1 MKKYQEEIEELRRML
16 EEAGDEEEESESE
29 DEEED
34 SDTGDVIID
43 GNSSNIKQQISQNT
57 SPQKQSPSKS
67 NTQSSPNKPPSNH
80 EQSNGVEKNRKVLSS
95 QTFGCSSLVEYNV
108 SKSSQTFEML
118 IELYYCR
125 RSQVKPV

>member
-43 GNSSNIKQQISQNT
+43 GNSSNVKQQISQNT

-80 EQSNGVEKNRKVLSS
+80 EQSNGVEKNRKVFSPK
-95 QTFGCSSLVEYNV
+95 TFCCSSLVEYNHLKP
-108 SKSSQTFEML
+108 SKCL
-118 IELYYCR
+118 LNYIIA
-125 RSQVKPV
+125 VGHK

>member
-34 SDTGDVIID
+34 SDTADVIID
-43 GNSSNIKQQISQNT
+43 GNSSNVKQQMSQNT
-57 SPQKQSPSKS
+57 SPQKQSPTKS

-80 EQSNGVEKNRKVLSS
+80 EQSNGVEKNRKVCIQCVPVTVNALIP
-95 QTFGCSSLVEYNV
+95 
-108 SKSSQTFEML
+108 KSSQTFEML
-118 IELYYCR
+118 IKYIIALGH
-125 RSQVKPV
+125 K

>member
-80 EQSNGVEKNRKVLSS
+80 EQSNGVEKNRKVKILNKS
-95 QTFGCSSLVEYNV
+95 QCKCV
-108 SKSSQTFEML
+108 
-118 IELYYCR
+118 
-125 RSQVKPV
+125 